1 MNTQRIQVL
10 LRDQVHE
17 LVKDLSKETGLTLSK
32 TCAMLVEEA
41 LETRGL
47 YDTRLM
53 RGKQK
58 NKKVEE
64 EKPLGMADVIR
75 EAVAHSDKRSQLVSR
90 NTETIDDSDLELLTK
105 LKKLKALEE
114 AGLL

>member
-1 MNTQRIQVL
+1 ML
-10 LRDQVHE
+10 LRDQVHA
-17 LVKDLSKETGLTLSK
+17 LVKGLSDETGLTLSK

-41 LETRGL
+41 LEARGL
-47 YDTRLM
+47 YDTRLL
-53 RGKQK
+53 RGKQRQI
-58 NKKVEE
+58 E

-90 NTETIDDSDLELLTK
+90 NTQTIDDSDLELLTK

>member
-1 MNTQRIQVL
+1 MTTGRIQVL
-10 LRDQVHE
+10 LRDQVNA
-17 LVKDLSKETGLTLSK
+17 LVKELSDETGLTLSK

-41 LETRGL
+41 LEARGL
-47 YDTRLM
+47 YDTRLL

-58 NKKVEE
+58 QIQIED
-64 EKPLGMADVIR
+64 EKPLGMADIIR

-90 NTETIDDSDLELLTK
+90 KTETIDDSDLELLTK